1 MDEEIIAN
9 QPFMLENT
17 TIRSF
22 MGTIIV
28 LSPLD
33 MMCTI
38 KPENCEEKD
47 QIHDCPIK
55 KSFT

>member
-9 QPFMLENT
+9 QPFLLENN
-17 TIRSF
+17 TIGSS
-22 MGTIIV
+22 MSTIIV

-55 KSFT
+55 ESFT